1 MLKNE
6 NTNAG
11 NPVILS
17 QAEVDRL
24 LSGSG
29 PQPVKK
35 QLTPETE
42 AKIQILRERA
52 KAVEKK
58 MKEHFAAKVSGVKS
72 KVKAVKKPA
81 ASKVEPKKAPA
92 KTSAA
97 KSSVKKAAPKKST
110 APKKAAPKKSSSKK
124 TPEKLS
130 VYFEGKLY
138 GKAIITKKKD
148 KKIIELVS
156 IKK

>member
-35 QLTPETE
+35 QLSPETE

-58 MKEHFAAKVSGVKS
+58 MKEHFAAKV
-72 KVKAVKKPA
+72 KAVKKPA

-92 KTSAA
+92 KKSAA
-97 KSSVKKAAPKKST
+97 KSPAKKAAPKKTTASKKAAPKKS
-110 APKKAAPKKSSSKK
+110 APKK

-148 KKIIELVS
+148 KKIIELVL